1 MSVSV
6 ENGNEATFE
15 PLMERNFGEIQTM
28 LFGPRI
34 TWAEFCARSNP
45 PKSEPDII
53 QRLRCV

>member
-6 ENGNEATFE
+6 ENGNDATFE
-15 PLMERNFGEIQTM
+15 SLMDENFSEIQAI
-28 LFGPRI
+28 LFGPRM